1 MLKFFYNGIKGGD
14 GKLQRCFY
22 SASALLH
29 HPEGTITIYS
39 REYSRFTKDIQET
52 FDVENDSDCM
62 TDYFEKDRIRVM
74 PSHPMYAQVLAA
86 LRLMEAHN
94 EKRHA
99 KYLARNAA

>member
-1 MLKFFYNGIKGGD
+1 MLKFFYNGIKGET

-22 SASALLH
+22 SNGALLR

-39 REYSRFTKDIQET
+39 REYSHFSADIQAA

-74 PSHPMYAQVLAA
+74 PSHPLYPQVLAA
-86 LRLMEAHN
+86 LKLMEARS
-94 EKRHA
+94 EKKNA
-99 KYLARNAA
+99 KRAA